1 MCLFFLDFNLQ
12 HNMKRELVLELKEV
26 LGDIFYL
33 EARQTNL
40 EVPYLRKVFPSKESL
55 VESILMLK
63 RRAQMRLRRKEKN
76 LMQKL
81 IREEKDGAPCQGVS
95 PSANKGMRYL
105 QSAYKR
111 KLERREYLR
120 RSVRRLELHQLPSKQ
135 AEIFPT
141 PESREEKS
149 LLDNDQAMPV
159 EPLCDP
165 EQLAMPD
172 SFETAKNGENQP
184 DISAVP
190 KIDEGNPDVRLRLTD
205 FERRGTARQERMSRR
220 NRKANKSDKSGASAA
235 VQRSNSESLFSHVP
249 VASSSVIMPL
259 NDAPEREPPCS
270 HGPECLLQFGDF
282 HPLCT
287 KKDPLLFVGEFGIPA
302 EDWDAEC
309 NLSNGNA
316 VSSALISEAVAEKG
330 QPENGDVV
338 AKDSAANTTPA
349 TGNGTI
355 VAQEGASAL
364 DVSRNA
370 AAGTDVACGHD
381 VQGSSIDTGASFE
394 GACVKEVEAA
404 ILDSTSAVDIANE
417 SMNSNSNQVPKQ
429 QLSPDAAR
437 QEAETNGLAS
447 ADAEFADLEHCEL
460 PRIASWADHVEENE
474 ITDNE
479 PHVLPSI
486 PDKDI
491 TNPDLK
497 PP

>member
-1 MCLFFLDFNLQ
+1 
-12 HNMKRELVLELKEV
+12 MKIKLMLELKEV

-33 EARQTNL
+33 EARQARL
-40 EVPYLRKVFPSKESL
+40 EVPYLRNIFASNNSL
-55 VESILMLK
+55 VESLLLLK
-63 RRAQMRLRRKEKN
+63 RRAQMRLQRKEKA
-76 LMQKL
+76 LMQKVL
-81 IREEKDGAPCQGVS
+81 REEEEVTRCQGVS
-95 PSANKGMRYL
+95 PSANKSVRYFQL
-105 QSAYKR
+105 AYKR

-135 AEIFPT
+135 AEILPKL
-141 PESREEKS
+141 ESQEEKG
-149 LLDNDQAMPV
+149 LLDNEKAMPV
-159 EPLCDP
+159 EPVGDP
-165 EQLAMPD
+165 EHLEMPD
-172 SFETAKNGENQP
+172 SLETAKNGENQP

-190 KIDEGNPDVRLRLTD
+190 KIDQGNPDVRLRLTD
-205 FERRGTARQERMSRR
+205 FERRGTTRQQRMSRR

-235 VQRSNSESLFSHVP
+235 VQRSNSESLFSGVP
-249 VASSSVIMPL
+249 VASSSVILPL
-259 NDAPEREPPCS
+259 SDSPETEPPCS

-282 HPLCT
+282 DPICT
-287 KKDPLLFVGEFGIPA
+287 KKDPLLFVGEFRIPA

-309 NLSNGNA
+309 SSFNGNA
-316 VSSALISEAVAEKG
+316 VSSALISEAVSEKG

-349 TGNGTI
+349 TDNGTI
-355 VAQEGASAL
+355 VAPEGATAL
-364 DVSRNA
+364 NVSKIA
-370 AAGTDVACGHD
+370 TAGTDVACGHD
-381 VQGSSIDTGASFE
+381 VQGSASDTGGSNE
-394 GACVKEVEAA
+394 GACDKKVEAVK
-404 ILDSTSAVDIANE
+404 LDSTGSVDIANG
-417 SMNSNSNQVPKQ
+417 SINSNENQMPKQ

-447 ADAEFADLEHCEL
+447 ADAELQDLEHREL